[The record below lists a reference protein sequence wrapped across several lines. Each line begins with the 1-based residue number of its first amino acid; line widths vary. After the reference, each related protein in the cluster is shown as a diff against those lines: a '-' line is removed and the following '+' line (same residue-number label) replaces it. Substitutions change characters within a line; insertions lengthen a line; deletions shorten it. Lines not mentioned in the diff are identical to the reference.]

1 MRKLMIY
8 AVAGG
13 STKLISSR
21 MAFLSLPMISKPA
34 RSSTSAC
41 LAQLNTLFFTH
52 ASERD
57 TELQIFWP
65 TSFDRSQGSDVPS
78 NFNKELGITKF
89 RTYLKVA

>member
-1 MRKLMIY
+1 MRKLMVY

-21 MAFLSLPMISKPA
+21 MAFLSLPIISKPV

-41 LAQLNTLFFTH
+41 LACSARCSSLMLLKETRSWL
-52 ASERD
+52 
-57 TELQIFWP
+57 IFWP
-65 TSFDRSQGSDVPS
+65 ISFDRSQGSDVLS
-78 NFNKELGITKF
+78 NFNKKSGIAKF